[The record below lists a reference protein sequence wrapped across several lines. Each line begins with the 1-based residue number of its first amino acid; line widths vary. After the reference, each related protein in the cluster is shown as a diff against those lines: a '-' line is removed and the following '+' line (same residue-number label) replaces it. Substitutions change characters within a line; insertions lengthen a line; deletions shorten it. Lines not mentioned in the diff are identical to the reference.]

1 MNLESKIES
10 AKKVLDEN
18 LKSIEDENKKYTLK
32 VKSEYQRKLKSIVEI
47 DGVKYTVEKAYLKA
61 LEERKSLIISLTNE
75 QNSKKQMIILD
86 ELKKI
91 NEIID
96 AYDEFTL
103 REGNI
108 SKLSNEYKENN
119 KFKKASY
126 VASCIDQIISYID
139 EEINKIKE
147 ELKSQKKI
155 SEINNKEE
163 LDKIYALSSNII
175 NFSNLKSSL
184 KGLLKYNGTNISS
197 SKDIKKL
204 TNNLDTYG
212 CKIVNTLYNLIFYHN
227 LNMNMVNVVIYD
239 DLKDEKDITED
250 EITPV
255 EAEPVKVKPEN
266 VIVKPVEV
274 EPIKAKPENVIVK
287 PVEVEPIKAEP
298 EDIIVKPVEVEPV
311 EGKQKTDLNED
322 NFKDLI
328 YKLKTAKTISSDDI
342 YKLYNGYNS
351 LSKEL
356 SDYYEE
362 DYNKVVGLYN
372 SQQQN
377 KYQNRLDKNDF
388 KKYSFTE
395 KVTEFF
401 GKPYQLI
408 VTMKKS
414 KLKRLAKKLDQEDI
428 TSEEKLDV
436 RDEIEK
442 INNEISASDVIS
454 SVKLFNAKNKLSD
467 MKLKLYKGEQL
478 DYSKV
483 TNTISKVLG
492 KGLSKKKDDLDILN
506 NKSRAITVMDQY
518 VELVASGSFSKED
531 IDAAYAYLEKIG
543 SLLTNSEYNGY
554 LEELNLIYYYRSLNK
569 IPYHLNQIGN
579 KTEVDDL
586 IKYYDSEEYSKLLNK
601 NASYIKGK

>member
-1 MNLESKIES
+1 MNLESKIKS

-108 SKLSNEYKENN
+108 NKLSNEYKENN
-119 KFKKASY
+119 KFKNASY

-155 SEINNKEE
+155 SEINSREE
-163 LDKIYALSSNII
+163 LDKIYALSSNMI

-204 TNNLDTYG
+204 TNNLDSYG
-212 CKIVNTLYNLIFYHN
+212 CKIVNTLYNLIFNHN
-227 LNMNMVNVVIYD
+227 LNMNIINDVVYD
-239 DLKDEKDITED
+239 DIKED
-250 EITPV
+250 KKSTNNEITSDEV
-255 EAEPVKVKPEN
+255 KLDDIIVNSEEANLEEVKPEK
-266 VIVKPVEV
+266 IKPIDDVV
-274 EPIKAKPENVIVK
+274 S
-287 PVEVEPIKAEP
+287 
-298 EDIIVKPVEVEPV
+298 
-311 EGKQKTDLNED
+311 KTDED
-322 NFKDLI
+322 DFKELI
-328 YKLKTAKTISSDDI
+328 YKLKTTKTISSDDI
-342 YKLYNGYNS
+342 YKLYNSYNS

-362 DYNKVVGLYN
+362 DYNRVVGLYN

-388 KKYSFTE
+388 KKYSFSE

-531 IDAAYAYLEKIG
+531 IDAAYDYLEKIG

>member
-108 SKLSNEYKENN
+108 NKLSNEYKENN

-155 SEINNKEE
+155 SEINSREE

-204 TNNLDTYG
+204 TNNLDSYG
-212 CKIVNTLYNLIFYHN
+212 CKIVNTLYNLIFNHN
-227 LNMNMVNVVIYD
+227 LNMNIINDVVYD
-239 DLKDEKDITED
+239 AIKED
-250 EITPV
+250 KKSTNNEITSD
-255 EAEPVKVKPEN
+255 EVKLDDIIVNSEDANLEEVKPEK
-266 VIVKPVEV
+266 IKPIDDVV
-274 EPIKAKPENVIVK
+274 S
-287 PVEVEPIKAEP
+287 
-298 EDIIVKPVEVEPV
+298 
-311 EGKQKTDLNED
+311 KTDED
-322 NFKDLI
+322 DFKELI
-328 YKLKTAKTISSDDI
+328 YKLKTTKTISSDDI
-342 YKLYNGYNS
+342 YKLYNSYNS

-362 DYNKVVGLYN
+362 DYNRVVRLYN

-388 KKYSFTE
+388 KKYSFSE
-395 KVTEFF
+395 KLTEFF

-531 IDAAYAYLEKIG
+531 IDAAYDYLEKIG

>member
-108 SKLSNEYKENN
+108 NKLSNEYKENN

-155 SEINNKEE
+155 SEINSREE

-197 SKDIKKL
+197 SKDIKRL
-204 TNNLDTYG
+204 TNNLDSYG
-212 CKIVNTLYNLIFYHN
+212 CKIVNTLYNLIFNHN
-227 LNMNMVNVVIYD
+227 LNMNIINDVVYD
-239 DLKDEKDITED
+239 AIKED
-250 EITPV
+250 KKSTNNEITSD
-255 EAEPVKVKPEN
+255 EVKLDDIIVNSEDANLEEVKPEK
-266 VIVKPVEV
+266 IKPIDDVV
-274 EPIKAKPENVIVK
+274 S
-287 PVEVEPIKAEP
+287 
-298 EDIIVKPVEVEPV
+298 
-311 EGKQKTDLNED
+311 KTDED
-322 NFKDLI
+322 DFKELI
-328 YKLKTAKTISSDDI
+328 YKLKTTKTISSDDI
-342 YKLYNGYNS
+342 YKLYNSYNS

-362 DYNKVVGLYN
+362 DYNRVVRLYN

-388 KKYSFTE
+388 KKYSFSE

-531 IDAAYAYLEKIG
+531 IDAAYDYLEKIG

>member
-103 REGNI
+103 RESNI
-108 SKLSNEYKENN
+108 NKLSNEYKENN

-155 SEINNKEE
+155 SEINSREE

-204 TNNLDTYG
+204 TNNLDSYG
-212 CKIVNTLYNLIFYHN
+212 CKIVNTLYNLIFNHN
-227 LNMNMVNVVIYD
+227 LNMNIINDVVYD
-239 DLKDEKDITED
+239 AIKED
-250 EITPV
+250 KKSTNNEITSD
-255 EAEPVKVKPEN
+255 EVKLDDIIVNSEDANLEEVKPEK
-266 VIVKPVEV
+266 IKPIDDVV
-274 EPIKAKPENVIVK
+274 S
-287 PVEVEPIKAEP
+287 
-298 EDIIVKPVEVEPV
+298 
-311 EGKQKTDLNED
+311 KTDED
-322 NFKDLI
+322 DFKELI
-328 YKLKTAKTISSDDI
+328 YKLKTTKTISSDDI
-342 YKLYNGYNS
+342 YKLYNSYNS

-362 DYNKVVGLYN
+362 DYNRVVRLYN

-388 KKYSFTE
+388 KKYSFSE

-414 KLKRLAKKLDQEDI
+414 KLKKLAKKLDQEDI

-531 IDAAYAYLEKIG
+531 IDAAYDYLEKIG

>member
-155 SEINNKEE
+155 SEINSKEE

-204 TNNLDTYG
+204 TNNLDSYG

-227 LNMNMVNVVIYD
+227 LNMNMVNDVIYD

-274 EPIKAKPENVIVK
+274 EPIKAEPEDIIVK

-342 YKLYNGYNS
+342 YKLYSSYNT

-362 DYNKVVGLYN
+362 DYNRVVGLYN

-388 KKYSFTE
+388 KKYSFSE

-414 KLKRLAKKLDQEDI
+414 KLKKLAKKLDQEDI

-531 IDAAYAYLEKIG
+531 IDAAYDYLEKIG

>member
-1 MNLESKIES
+1 MKKNNKTNKIIILSIIGLILIVSLIIFILNYTKDSSSFSILEKNWLNNHKSNVIDVSVYNDIPVYGQDGNGIIFSYLEEFTNAYGIEFNKVSYLSTGSVNNKDVTFRILNYNDELSDKDIEMYKDYYVVVSSKEDSLNGINDLIDKNVGILDGDITNIRYYLNDGNGIKFTTCKDIDELLEGMTNESISYMVIPYNLYLDDILKNDMHVVYHINDLY
-10 AKKVLDEN
+10 KKYVLTINGDKT
-18 LKSIEDENKKYTLK
+18 LKSI
-32 VKSEYQRKLKSIVEI
+32 
-47 DGVKYTVEKAYLKA
+47 
-61 LEERKSLIISLTNE
+61 
-75 QNSKKQMIILD
+75 M
-86 ELKKI
+86 
-91 NEIID
+91 
-96 AYDEFTL
+96 
-103 REGNI
+103 
-108 SKLSNEYKENN
+108 N
-119 KFKKASY
+119 KFMMIY
-126 VASCIDQIISYID
+126 
-139 EEINKIKE
+139 
-147 ELKSQKKI
+147 QK
-155 SEINNKEE
+155 
-163 LDKIYALSSNII
+163 
-175 NFSNLKSSL
+175 
-184 KGLLKYNGTNISS
+184 
-197 SKDIKKL
+197 
-204 TNNLDTYG
+204 
-212 CKIVNTLYNLIFYHN
+212 
-227 LNMNMVNVVIYD
+227 
-239 DLKDEKDITED
+239 
-250 EITPV
+250 
-255 EAEPVKVKPEN
+255 
-266 VIVKPVEV
+266 
-274 EPIKAKPENVIVK
+274 
-287 PVEVEPIKAEP
+287 
-298 EDIIVKPVEVEPV
+298 
-311 EGKQKTDLNED
+311 
-322 NFKDLI
+322 
-328 YKLKTAKTISSDDI
+328 
-342 YKLYNGYNS
+342 
-351 LSKEL
+351 
-356 SDYYEE
+356 DYYEE
-362 DYNKVVGLYN
+362 DYNRVVGLYN

-531 IDAAYAYLEKIG
+531 IDAAYDYLEKIG

>member
-155 SEINNKEE
+155 SEINSKEE

-204 TNNLDTYG
+204 TNNLDSYG

-227 LNMNMVNVVIYD
+227 LNMNMVNDVVYD
-239 DLKDEKDITED
+239 DLKDEKNKTDD
-250 EITPV
+250 EITSV
-255 EAEPVKVKPEN
+255 EAEPIE
-266 VIVKPVEV
+266 
-274 EPIKAKPENVIVK
+274 AKPENVIVK

-322 NFKDLI
+322 SFKNLI

-362 DYNKVVGLYN
+362 DYNRVVGLYN

-492 KGLSKKKDDLDILN
+492 KGLSKKMNDSDILN

>member
-108 SKLSNEYKENN
+108 NKLSNEYKENN

-155 SEINNKEE
+155 SEINSREE

-204 TNNLDTYG
+204 TNNLDSYG
-212 CKIVNTLYNLIFYHN
+212 CKIVNTLYNLIFNHN
-227 LNMNMVNVVIYD
+227 LNMNIINDVVYD
-239 DLKDEKDITED
+239 AIKED
-250 EITPV
+250 KKSTNNEITSD
-255 EAEPVKVKPEN
+255 EVKLDDIIVNSEDANLEEVKPEK
-266 VIVKPVEV
+266 IKPIDDVV
-274 EPIKAKPENVIVK
+274 S
-287 PVEVEPIKAEP
+287 
-298 EDIIVKPVEVEPV
+298 
-311 EGKQKTDLNED
+311 KTDED
-322 NFKDLI
+322 DFKELI
-328 YKLKTAKTISSDDI
+328 YKLKTTKTISSDDI
-342 YKLYNGYNS
+342 YKLYNSYNS

-362 DYNKVVGLYN
+362 DYNRVVRLYN

-388 KKYSFTE
+388 KKYSFSE

-506 NKSRAITVMDQY
+506 NKSRAITVMD
-518 VELVASGSFSKED
+518 
-531 IDAAYAYLEKIG
+531 
-543 SLLTNSEYNGY
+543 
-554 LEELNLIYYYRSLNK
+554 
-569 IPYHLNQIGN
+569 
-579 KTEVDDL
+579 
-586 IKYYDSEEYSKLLNK
+586 
-601 NASYIKGK
+601 

>member
-1 MNLESKIES
+1 MNLESKIKS

-18 LKSIEDENKKYTLK
+18 LKSIEEENKKYTLK

-108 SKLSNEYKENN
+108 NKLSNEYKENN

-155 SEINNKEE
+155 SEINSREE

-204 TNNLDTYG
+204 TNNLDSYG
-212 CKIVNTLYNLIFYHN
+212 CKIVNTLYNLIFNHN
-227 LNMNMVNVVIYD
+227 LNMNIINDVVYD
-239 DLKDEKDITED
+239 DIKEDKKSTNNEINSDEVKLDDI
-250 EITPV
+250 IVNPK
-255 EAEPVKVKPEN
+255 EANLEEVKPEK
-266 VIVKPVEV
+266 IKPIDDVV
-274 EPIKAKPENVIVK
+274 S
-287 PVEVEPIKAEP
+287 
-298 EDIIVKPVEVEPV
+298 
-311 EGKQKTDLNED
+311 KTDED
-322 NFKDLI
+322 DFKELI
-328 YKLKTAKTISSDDI
+328 YKLKTTKTISSDDI
-342 YKLYNGYNS
+342 YKLYNSYNS

-362 DYNKVVGLYN
+362 DYNRVVGLYN

-388 KKYSFTE
+388 KKYSFSE

-454 SVKLFNAKNKLSD
+454 SVKLFNAKNKLSN

-531 IDAAYAYLEKIG
+531 IDAAYDYLEKIG